1 VANTV
6 SVEQKAQG
14 AAAASKRNGI
24 TTVTLVMACQG
35 FQTLTFGGIALFLPL
50 IRDDLHISFSQA
62 GLLSVASTF
71 TYAMGQIPAGYLSD
85 RFGPKRLFFLGV
97 LGSMALLF
105 NFGTMTTFGGA
116 MVNQT
121 FTGAFRALLFAPGLS
136 LISSWF
142 PPHRRATAMGL
153 YSMGTVGGNIL
164 LSLVGPM
171 IVVRYGWRFP
181 FLLFAT
187 MGMCAAVIYLTF
199 GREKPR
205 SGPRPEVH
213 MLDVF
218 KLFRYKIMWLCGA
231 IQFIRLGVVVGFNFW
246 LPSLLI
252 ADRGLTVQQAG
263 LITAMAA
270 TFTTLS
276 NAVGGYV
283 SDRLRNPPLVIGGS
297 LVMLAC
303 TSGLVVLIDSIPLLV
318 VVIAIN
324 AVFLQFY
331 FGPLFFVP
339 VEVLGQRIAGMSTG
353 FSNLFA
359 NLGSLT
365 FAYLLGVVKDK
376 AGTFAWGFAGICAA
390 CIVGVALSVVLSR
403 IRNKALAS
411 AKPA

>member
-1 VANTV
+1 MDIGV
-6 SVEQKAQG
+6 QDKAQI
-14 AAAASKRNGI
+14 ADRTSPRRAGI
-24 TTVTLVMACQG
+24 TTVALVMACQG

-50 IRDDLHISFSQA
+50 IREDLKITFAQA

-71 TYAMGQIPAGYLSD
+71 TYAMGQIPAGFLSD

-105 NFGTMTTFGGA
+105 NFGSITTFGGA

-164 LSLVGPM
+164 LSLVGPL

-181 FLLFAT
+181 FLLFTT
-187 MGMCAAVIYLTF
+187 MGMCVAVIYLIF
-199 GREKPR
+199 GKEKPR
-205 SGPRPEVH
+205 SSPRPEVH
-213 MLDVF
+213 MLDVLR
-218 KLFRYKIMWLCGA
+218 LFRYKIMWLCGA
-231 IQFIRLGVVVGFNFW
+231 IQFIRLGVNVGFNFW
-246 LPSLLI
+246 LPSLLM

-270 TFTTLS
+270 TFTTCS
-276 NAVGGYV
+276 NALGGYV
-283 SDRLRNPPLVIGGS
+283 SDRLKNPPLVIAGS
-297 LVMLAC
+297 LLMLGC
-303 TSGLVVLIDSIPLLV
+303 TSALVVSIHSIPLLV

-324 AVFLQFY
+324 AIFLQFY

-339 VEVLGQRIAGMSTG
+339 VEVLGQRVAGMSTG

-365 FAYLLGVVKDK
+365 FAYVLDVVKDK
-376 AGTFAWGFAGICAA
+376 AGTFAWGFTGICIA
-390 CIVGVALSVVLSR
+390 CFVGVGLAVLLSR
-403 IRNKALAS
+403 LRKQALA
-411 AKPA
+411 AKPG